1 MHKHVHIGNMNRG
14 NMNCFNLSWNLRKLC
29 LCSIIQ
35 FLLSISRVNCKDKW
49 KKLREGISSIDTL
62 YMYVY
67 LHVAIMTRE
76 RKNTFIHRFSLI
88 TWKLFMLLNLSYWK
102 HISRVRKFVSNVFCS
117 GVSPKKLLILQQVR
131 LQALFVNISTF
142 YMEKHYR
149 FVIKGKIV
157 LTTSD

>member
-1 MHKHVHIGNMNRG
+1 M
-14 NMNCFNLSWNLRKLC
+14 
-29 LCSIIQ
+29 
-35 FLLSISRVNCKDKW
+35 

-157 LTTSD
+157 LTTSDESIFSTLSLSYDKSFMKVFFLKKTSGVESFYFIFYWHPKSHRGE